1 MPSVP
6 QYGQPQVQEQALP
19 NVRVGVDAPAEAFGG
34 GASRISDAAGGFAKQ
49 VHDIAVQEKQKADE
63 VAVTEAYNQTLRKKN
78 ELVYDPQK
86 GAMTRRG
93 KDAFGVAEEYG
104 GEFDKF
110 ADGVAESLANPEQR
124 AFYDKMRGRVR
135 MDLDDTLGRHT
146 FQEGQKFEE
155 ATFESSISTLEED
168 AILNY
173 QQPGKLAENVALQRA
188 QIESFGAKRGMPAD
202 WIKTK
207 ANEVNAKTYASV
219 INRMLANGQDYDAKN
234 FYTSVKDTVPFGAL
248 TDDIEKSLRMGSIK
262 GESQRQADA
271 IMSKFGGDMPSAMAE
286 AAKEKDPEIREALE
300 ERVSRLFNIKKI
312 AKADKAEALYLRGAN
327 LIDTNREAIKTGK
340 MPMDLMTP
348 DEWKQLPL
356 NERNSLNNYAAA
368 IADGR
373 NIVSDMKL
381 YQDLMIMASTPATR
395 DKFMRTYIPV
405 DKFAPTEYKELVKY
419 QAQLRT
425 GDEKVVQKL
434 DGIRSKNSARDD
446 AFEKVIG
453 PVSDK
458 RFKQLAAEFAEV
470 VDAEI
475 ESRQKITGKEVTN
488 QEVTEIANAQL
499 VKVVTERNKLWYD
512 TKVYRFKAPPG
523 SNIEFDYEDIP
534 EDDKQKARSA
544 LQRLGN
550 ANPTESDIVD
560 AYIKKLKGPVRAN

>member
-434 DGIRSKNSARDD
+434 DGIRSKNEVRND

-453 PVSDK
+453 KVSK
-458 RFKQLAAEFAEV
+458 YPEEAAAFGEA
-470 VDAEI
+470 VDREI
-475 ESRQKITGKEVTN
+475 KARQDVTGKPVTN
-488 QEVTEIANAQL
+488 EEIAEIANAQL
-499 VKVVTERNKLWYD
+499 VRVVTKSGYIWNSRD
-512 TKVYRFKAPPG
+512 YRFKAPAG
-523 SNIEFDYEDIP
+523 STIEFEYEAIP
-534 EDDKQKARSA
+534 EDDKQKAREA
-544 LQRLGN
+544 LQRSGIS
-550 ANPTESDIVD
+550 NPNEDQILNL
-560 AYIKKLKGPVRAN
+560 YIRKQTGAVRAK